1 MVLKKPKTNKKR
13 MKKTNSSIVSRLILA
28 NIIIIFKM
36 QTELCIDLKMEL
48 KKTFQSYMQWMKALE
63 STWL

>member
-48 KKTFQSYMQWMKALE
+48 KKTFQSYMQ
-63 STWL
+63 